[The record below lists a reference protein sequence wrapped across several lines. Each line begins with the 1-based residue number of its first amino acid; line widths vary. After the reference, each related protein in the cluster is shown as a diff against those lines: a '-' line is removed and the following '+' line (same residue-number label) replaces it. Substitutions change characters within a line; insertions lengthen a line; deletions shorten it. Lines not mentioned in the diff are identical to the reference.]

1 MEQELKI
8 IEENFPLFT
17 NGKRSKRKIRHNI
30 FSNIC
35 TNLQAYLLGFIAS
48 DGCVNELRH
57 ALILQ
62 ISKNDEKILNL
73 FKIISPNA
81 KISYRASTNFKGVR
95 NNQQVITD
103 HGSVRFVIHSK
114 TLYND
119 LVNLGI
125 TERKT
130 YKQLSIP
137 KQIPEQFISSFI
149 LGYLDGDGYITNWV
163 KNTDNRWYTVSC
175 KAGICSKTNNLLQEF
190 QQIFDKNKIK
200 ANLSKDSRDQMY
212 YLNICSKKSLRNLY
226 NFLYQ
231 TSLGLDRKRTKLY
244 DFLFRKEQLKQELIN
259 KKFSSKQL

>member
-8 IEENFPLFT
+8 IDEKFPLFT

-35 TNLQAYLLGFIAS
+35 TGLQAYLLGFIAS

-62 ISKNDEKILNL
+62 ISKTDEKILDL
-73 FKIISPNA
+73 FKIISPDA
-81 KISYRASTNFKGVR
+81 KISYRKNISLKGVR
-95 NNQQVITD
+95 NNQKSIID

-114 TLYND
+114 ILYTD

-149 LGYLDGDGYITNWV
+149 LGYLDGDGYITNRIRIYNG
-163 KNTDNRWYTVSC
+163 KWYSVSC

-190 QQIFDKNKIK
+190 QQIFAANKIK
-200 ANLSKDSRDQMY
+200 ANLSKDSRDQIY
-212 YLNICSKKSLRNLY
+212 YLDICGKESLQNLY

-231 TSLGLDRKRTKLY
+231 TDLGLDRKRTKLY
-244 DFLFRKEQLKQELIN
+244 DFLFKKEELKQELIN
-259 KKFSSKQL
+259 KKFLSKT